1 MVTRL
6 DLAYDREV
14 HKVRTRIVAVAQRT
28 WRGLGSYRDADFDR
42 MIATLVP
49 RIEAAQQQV
58 SNLTDAYIRKQ
69 ALAEFGTARDGAV
82 FNASTRNL
90 RGVDAETVYHRP
102 FASTYTAL
110 SSGKAVQAAIAD
122 GERRLVDIVSSG
134 VQLSKTHSAANALEK
149 SKFTKFMR
157 TLTGREN
164 CAMCTIAS
172 TQRYHRGDL
181 LPIHPGCV
189 PGDSVISPVSSGS
202 TKLSDFAWGEVR
214 AVSRRLF
221 KGELIEFVTAS
232 GNLVRVTPNHPVLT
246 DNGWVP
252 AGLLSEGD
260 TVFRA
265 GESQRVVGGSPDVD
279 ERPALAKDV
288 FDAARMAFPL
298 VSVPLASEDFHG
310 DGAYGEVDVVYT
322 NGNFPSPRDSELI
335 QVSGESGLMVTHG
348 GGLDFDGGGAFGP
361 LFPSGLASLGGGVGG
376 GGLGGDL
383 FGGHFGCS
391 HDSGFGVASD
401 GNLVLGEQGSYRGS
415 VHVESGGEFIFG
427 NSMLDI
433 EGNDLFGRNGLPS
446 VDPATRFDA
455 PAGEYSLENLR
466 GYSERGRALVERL
479 SGEVEGDRVVEFR
492 RVEFVGHVYN
502 LHTKE
507 GWYSSNNH
515 IVSNCDCGVKPFVVD
530 PGDDYQIINESLLES
545 VHDQIA
551 SKLGDSDRGARMLGT
566 GKFDQSQISEYTD
579 LILTREHGEL
589 GPTLTWRTDKFTGT
603 TEIN

>member
-14 HKVRTRIVAVAQRT
+14 QNVRTRIIAVAERT

-42 MIATLVP
+42 MLASLIP
-49 RIEAAQQQV
+49 RVESAQQKV

-181 LPIHPGCV
+181 LPIHPGC
-189 PGDSVISPVSSGS
+189 
-202 TKLSDFAWGEVR
+202 
-214 AVSRRLF
+214 
-221 KGELIEFVTAS
+221 
-232 GNLVRVTPNHPVLT
+232 
-246 DNGWVP
+246 
-252 AGLLSEGD
+252 
-260 TVFRA
+260 
-265 GESQRVVGGSPDVD
+265 
-279 ERPALAKDV
+279 
-288 FDAARMAFPL
+288 
-298 VSVPLASEDFHG
+298 
-310 DGAYGEVDVVYT
+310 
-322 NGNFPSPRDSELI
+322 
-335 QVSGESGLMVTHG
+335 
-348 GGLDFDGGGAFGP
+348 
-361 LFPSGLASLGGGVGG
+361 
-376 GGLGGDL
+376 
-383 FGGHFGCS
+383 
-391 HDSGFGVASD
+391 
-401 GNLVLGEQGSYRGS
+401 
-415 VHVESGGEFIFG
+415 
-427 NSMLDI
+427 
-433 EGNDLFGRNGLPS
+433 
-446 VDPATRFDA
+446 
-455 PAGEYSLENLR
+455 
-466 GYSERGRALVERL
+466 
-479 SGEVEGDRVVEFR
+479 
-492 RVEFVGHVYN
+492 
-502 LHTKE
+502 
-507 GWYSSNNH
+507 
-515 IVSNCDCGVKPFVVD
+515 DCGVKPFVVD

-551 SKLGDSDRGARMLGT
+551 SKLGDSDRGARLLGT
-566 GKFDQSQISEYTD
+566 GKFEKHQISEYTD

-589 GPTLTWRTDKFTGT
+589 GPVLTWRTDKFTGSK
-603 TEIN
+603 EIK

>member
-6 DLAYDREV
+6 DAAYDSQV
-14 HKVRTRIVAVAQRT
+14 HRVRSNIELLSERY
-28 WRGLGSYRDADFDR
+28 WRGMGSWRDADFER
-42 MIATLVP
+42 MQRDLVP

-58 SNLTDAYIRKQ
+58 ANLTDSYIRKQ
-69 ALAEFGTARDGAV
+69 ALADFGKARDGAV
-82 FNASTRNL
+82 LTASTRAL
-90 RGVDAETVYHRP
+90 RGVASSVVYHRP
-102 FASTYTAL
+102 FASVYAAL
-110 SSGKAVQAAIAD
+110 SEGKPMAAALSA
-122 GERRLVDIVSSG
+122 GRHRLKDIVG
-134 VQLSKTHSAANALEK
+134 TGMQLSKTHSARAALGK
-149 SKFTKFMR
+149 AGYTKFMR

-164 CAMCTIAS
+164 CALCVIAS
-172 TQRYHRGDL
+172 TQRYHHGDL
-181 LPIHPGCV
+181 MPIHPGCV

-433 EGNDLFGRNGLPS
+433 EGNDLFGRKGLPS
-446 VDPATRFDA
+446 VDSATRFDA

-502 LHTKE
+502 LHTQE

-515 IVSNCDCGVKPFVVD
+515 IVSNCDCGVKPFIVE
-530 PGDDYQIINESLLES
+530 PGEDYQIIDEALLES
-545 VHDQIA
+545 THAQIA
-551 SKLGDSDRGARMLGT
+551 AKIGDTERGARVLGI
-566 GKFDQSQISEYTD
+566 GKFEQTMISDYTD
-579 LILTREHGEL
+579 LIIDREHGEL
-589 GPTLTWRTDKFTGT
+589 GPVLGWRTDKFTGPDL
-603 TEIN
+603 